1 VSPRMIRRWLK
12 QCELLHWKSCSRL
25 EMPDGR
31 KVRSSPLWDEA
42 KFHELRP
49 KMFVIDVLDGCL
61 TRLPSD
67 GQYLALSYVWG
78 TPPVLCTK
86 LENLEA
92 HKVPGTLTQSNEQIV
107 MVVKDAMKLT
117 ADIGQRYLWVDSL
130 CIVQDGPEKMNTIN
144 QMDLVYRKSLVTIVA
159 ATGDHANVGLP
170 GVRPHTRATEQR
182 CAEISAH
189 LKLIVPHS
197 LQVVGNTTWA
207 KRAWTCVK
215 PFISTGKLKF

>member
-1 VSPRMIRRWLK
+1 MWRIQGAPF
-12 QCELLHWKSCSRL
+12 E
-25 EMPDGR
+25 
-31 KVRSSPLWDEA
+31 
-42 KFHELRP
+42 
-49 KMFVIDVLDGCL
+49 CL
-61 TRLPSD
+61 TSSCISRFHHQAILTPRLSSG

-78 TPPVLCTK
+78 TPSVLCTK

-92 HKVPGTLTQSNEQIV
+92 HKVPGTLTQSNDQIV
-107 MVVKDAMKLT
+107 MVIKDAMKLT

-130 CIVQDGPEKMNTIN
+130 CIVQDGPEKMDTIN
-144 QMDLVYRKSLVTIVA
+144 QMDLVYRNSLVTIVA

-182 CAEISAH
+182 CADISAH

-197 LQVVGNTTWA
+197 LRVVANTTWA

-215 PFISTGKLKF
+215 PLHFHWTIKSANNDTAIKNTSSHHDVSYL